1 MNIYETVFIISNNL
15 TEKSAA
21 EKISECESII
31 KKDGGK
37 TLKKEYWGVRTLA
50 YKIKKSFKGH
60 YFLLNFETS
69 YDSISKIENKLKID
83 EDSLRFMNI
92 RIKKFDKEPSIMYK
106 SLRQET

>member
-1 MNIYETVFIISNNL
+1 MSVYETVFVLSNNL
-15 TEKSAA
+15 TEKSAE
-21 EKISECESII
+21 EKIYECEEII

-60 YFLLNFETS
+60 YFLLNFETTF
-69 YDSISKIENKLKID
+69 DSISKIENKLKID

-92 RIKKFDKEPSIMYK
+92 RIKNFDKEPSMMYK
-106 SLRQET
+106 TFKENN